1 MLNLLLQCAQSNLLF
16 SLEVCISSIFVSYL
30 VVCKFFIKDS
40 SVQGRTSPLFCG
52 VSKTISQW
60 LVRIPNPLDQAS
72 SRLVKVVIKL
82 VVLLLA
88 LEAYIMATKIQL
100 KTWHSV
106 HLGNFLGLSPFFLNL
121 LSLHANAELLTIF

>member
-1 MLNLLLQCAQSNLLF
+1 MLNLLLQCAQPNLLF

-30 VVCKFFIKDS
+30 VVCKFLIKDS
-40 SVQGRTSPLFCG
+40 SVQARTSPLFCG
-52 VSKTISQW
+52 ISKTISRW
-60 LVRIPNPLDQAS
+60 LVPIPNPLDPSS

-88 LEAYIMATKIQL
+88 LEAYIMATKILL

-106 HLGNFLGLSPFFLNL
+106 HLGNFLGQSPFLI
-121 LSLHANAELLTIF
+121 SS